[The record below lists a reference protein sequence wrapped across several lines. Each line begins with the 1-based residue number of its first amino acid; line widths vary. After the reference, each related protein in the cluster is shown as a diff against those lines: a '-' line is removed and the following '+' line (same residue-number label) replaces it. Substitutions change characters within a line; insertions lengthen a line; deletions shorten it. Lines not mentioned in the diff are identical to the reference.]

1 MTDANCL
8 LLIAYAYCL
17 CLTNANDLQLMVDAL
32 YMRNVLST
40 RDKDALVAQMVCNKD
55 SESCSYRLCDECVGK
70 NSLIPNNIMA
80 DTE

>member
-1 MTDANCL
+1 
-8 LLIAYAYCL
+8 
-17 CLTNANDLQLMVDAL
+17 MVDAL

-70 NSLIPNNIMA
+70 NSLIPSNIVT
-80 DTE
+80 DTVYYSRWERGNSGDHVATNLVEVKKV